1 VSPPRVHYARSGG
14 VHVAYQVFGE
24 GPIDLVM
31 VPGFVSNVEVSWE
44 NPPYARLL
52 ERLATRFR
60 VILFDKRGTGLSDRG
75 VGIPDLETR
84 MDDVRAVMDAA
95 GSQKAALFGWS
106 EGGPMSIL
114 FSATWP
120 ERTEALIL
128 WGSFSRFTAA
138 PDYPW
143 GFTEERL
150 AVFTENISGYWG
162 RGTTAFAIA
171 PALSRDPA
179 TREIIAR
186 WERSSASPSDALAIV
201 QMNREIDVR
210 HALESVHVP
219 TLLMHRVGDP
229 LVPLGASRYMA
240 ERIPGAKLVELPGD
254 EHLPWYGDQQDVVEQ
269 VELFLTGERG
279 AAEPDRVLAT
289 VLFTDI
295 VGATER
301 AAELGDRRWRELLE
315 EHHARVRRELS
326 RHRGREVDTAGD
338 GFLATFD
345 GPARAIR
352 CARGIVE
359 AVSGLGLAVRAG
371 LHTGECELH
380 EDKVTGIAV
389 HIGARVAALAG
400 AGEVLVSSTVRD
412 LVAGSGISFADRGSH
427 ALKGVPGEWRVFQV
441 AA

>member
-1 VSPPRVHYARSGG
+1 VPPRVHYARSGG

-24 GPIDLVM
+24 GPLDLVM
-31 VPGFVSNVEVSWE
+31 VPGFVSNVEMAWE
-44 NPPYARLL
+44 DPPNARLL

-75 VGIPDLETR
+75 IGIPDLETR
-84 MDDVRAVMDAA
+84 MDDVRSVMDAA
-95 GSQKAALFGWS
+95 GSQKAAFFGWS

-128 WGSFSRFTAA
+128 WGSFPRFTVA

-143 GFTEERL
+143 GFDEPTL
-150 AVFTENISGYWG
+150 ATFTENIAAHWG
-162 RGTTAFAIA
+162 TGTTAFAISPRHA
-171 PALSRDPA
+171 RDRA
-179 TREIIAR
+179 VRDVIAR

-201 QMNREIDVR
+201 RMNREIDVR
-210 HALESVHVP
+210 HVLGSVHVP
-219 TLLMHRVGDP
+219 TLLMHRTGDA
-229 LVPLGASRYMA
+229 LVPAGASRYMA
-240 ERIPGAKLVELPGD
+240 ERIPGARLAELPGD

-269 VELFLTGERG
+269 IELFLTGERG

-301 AAELGDRRWRELLE
+301 AAELGDRRWRALLE
-315 EHHARVRRELS
+315 EHHARVRRELN

-400 AGEVLVSSTVRD
+400 AGEVLVSSTVKD

-441 AA
+441 TA

>member
-1 VSPPRVHYARSGG
+1 VPPQVHYARSGG

-24 GPIDLVM
+24 GPLDLVM
-31 VPGFVSNVEVSWE
+31 VPGFVSNVEMSWE
-44 NPPYARLL
+44 NPPYAKML
-52 ERLATRFR
+52 ERLGARFR

-75 VGIPDLETR
+75 VGMPDLETR

-95 GSQKAALFGWS
+95 GSQRAALFGWS

-128 WGSFSRFTAA
+128 WGSFPRFEVA

-143 GFTEERL
+143 GFTEETL
-150 AVFTENISGYWG
+150 AMFDENIGTHWG
-162 RGTTAFAIA
+162 RGTTVFAIA
-171 PALSRDPA
+171 PRLADDP
-179 TREIIAR
+179 TVRELLAR
-186 WERSSASPSDALAIV
+186 WERSSASPSDALAIMR
-201 QMNREIDVR
+201 MNREIDVR
-210 HALESVHVP
+210 HVLGSVHVP
-219 TLLMHRVGDP
+219 TLLMHRGGDP
-229 LVPLGASRYMA
+229 LVPVGASRYMA
-240 ERIPGAKLVELPGD
+240 ERIPGAKLVELPGE
-254 EHLPWYGDQQDVVEQ
+254 EHLPWYGAQLEAIEQ
-269 VELFLTGERG
+269 IELFLTGHRS
-279 AAEPDRVLAT
+279 APEPDRVLAT

-315 EHHARVRRELS
+315 EHHARVRRELT
-326 RHRGREVDTAGD
+326 RWRGREVDTAGD

-352 CARGIVE
+352 CARAIVE
-359 AVSGLGLAVRAG
+359 AVSMLGLSVRAG

-400 AGEVLVSSTVRD
+400 AGEVLVSSTVKD
-412 LVAGSGISFADRGSH
+412 LVAGSGISFTDRGAR

-441 AA
+441 A

>member
-1 VSPPRVHYARSGG
+1 VPPQVHYAKSGG
-14 VHVAYQVFGE
+14 VHVAYQAFGE
-24 GPIDLVM
+24 GPLDLVM
-31 VPGFVSNVEVSWE
+31 VPGFVSNVEMSWE
-44 NPPYARLL
+44 NPPYARML
-52 ERLATRFR
+52 ERLSARFR

-128 WGSFSRFTAA
+128 WGSFPRFMVA

-143 GFTEERL
+143 GFTEQTL
-150 AVFTENISGYWG
+150 TMFDENIGSHWG
-162 RGTTAFAIA
+162 RGTTVFAIA
-171 PALSRDPA
+171 PALSGDPA

-186 WERSSASPSDALAIV
+186 WERSSASPSDALAII

-210 HALESVHVP
+210 HALASVHVP

-229 LVPLGASRYMA
+229 LVPVGASRYMA
-240 ERIPGAKLVELPGD
+240 ERIPGAKLVELAGD

-269 VELFLTGERG
+269 VELFLTGEHG

-301 AAELGDRRWRELLE
+301 AAELGDRRWRALLE
-315 EHHARVRRELS
+315 EHHARVRRELT
-326 RHRGREVDTAGD
+326 RWRGREVDTAGD
-338 GFLATFD
+338 GFLASFD

-352 CARGIVE
+352 CARGIVD
-359 AVSGLGLAVRAG
+359 AVAGLGLGVRAG

-380 EDKVTGIAV
+380 EHKVTGIAV

-400 AGEVLVSSTVRD
+400 AGEVLVSSTVKD

-427 ALKGVPGEWRVFQV
+427 ALRGVPGEWRVFQV
-441 AA
+441 TA